1 MKSRIILFALALCV
15 LMCSCS
21 VLAVL
26 PELVSSPTLSP
37 TPSPTPIPT
46 AAPTAVP
53 TPSLTPEPTAIP
65 SPTPE
70 PTPTL
75 TPEEVLLQGMT
86 VEEKAAQLFF
96 VRCPDIGAQELIGSM
111 QPGGLL
117 LFSRD
122 FEGLSSD
129 QVMVKLSGYQAKAKI
144 PLLIGTDEEGGTVT
158 RVSSN
163 PQLRESRFPAQRAL
177 FAEGGAELLRRTEE
191 DKCDF
196 LKSLGINVNF
206 APVCD
211 LSDDPAGFMYPR
223 SLGLPAEETA
233 KVIAEIVQVYGEKQT
248 GCVLKHFPGYG
259 NAADTHEG
267 IVYDD
272 RALEIFQLADF
283 LPFAA
288 GIEAGAECVMVAH
301 NIVPCVDADIP
312 VSLSPAWNA
321 VLREQLGFEGVII
334 TDDLGMGAIE
344 EYTDSASA
352 AVDAVLA
359 GNDMLCCSNYDTQYP
374 AVLEAVRNGTIEEA
388 RINESVLRILHW
400 KRELG
405 LLE

>member
-1 MKSRIILFALALCV
+1 M
-15 LMCSCS
+15 
-21 VLAVL
+21 
-26 PELVSSPTLSP
+26 TL
-37 TPSPTPIPT
+37 
-46 AAPTAVP
+46 
-53 TPSLTPEPTAIP
+53 
-65 SPTPE
+65 
-70 PTPTL
+70 
-75 TPEEVLLQGMT
+75 
-86 VEEKAAQLFF
+86 EEKVAQLFF
-96 VRCPDIGAQELIGSM
+96 VRCPDIGAEKLIESM

-122 FEGLSSD
+122 FDGLDSE
-129 QVMVKLSGYQAKAKI
+129 QVTTKLNAYQAKAKI
-144 PLLIGTDEEGGTVT
+144 PLLIGTDEEGGTVA

-163 PQLRESRFPAQRAL
+163 PQLGAGRFPAPRVL
-177 FAEGGAELLRRTEE
+177 YSEGGAELLCRMEG

-223 SLGLPAEETA
+223 SLGLSAEETA
-233 KVIAEIVQVYGEKQT
+233 EMIGQMVQAYGERQT

-272 RALEIFQLADF
+272 RALETFQSADF

-288 GIEAGAECVMVAH
+288 GIEAGADCVMIAH
-301 NIVPCVDADIP
+301 NIVPCVDADTP
-312 VSLSPAWNA
+312 ASLSPNWNA
-321 VLREQLGFEGVII
+321 VLREKLGFNGVII
-334 TDDLGMGAIE
+334 TDDLGMGAIQQ
-344 EYTDSASA
+344 YTDSASA

-374 AVLEAVRNGTIEEA
+374 AVLEAVRSGTIDEA
-388 RINESVLRILHW
+388 RIDESVLRILRW
-400 KRELG
+400 KLKLG